1 MSEVVIAT
9 LMRLEGPSGLQ
20 SHVRTFDTYL
30 QDQHEPVT
38 VVSPFS
44 ARSPFVLPI
53 FAARIGVRRISKPA
67 AIRWHEYWHAHYL
80 EAALRRHLSARP
92 DAVIYAQCP
101 ISAGVALRVRTTQPV
116 VMVAHLNISQADEW
130 ADKGEIPRDGALFRA
145 IRDHEADV
153 LSRLDGIVYV
163 SGFNKS
169 QLEER
174 IPALRKVPNEVIPN
188 PVPDSTQSAAATVVA
203 DLVTVGGL
211 EPRKNH
217 SHLLRI
223 LGAAA
228 DRGHRYTLS
237 IVGDGPERGA
247 LQKQAADLGITDL
260 VRFLG
265 YQSDPRPILRQ
276 HQVYCHT
283 ATMESFGIV
292 LVEAMAEGLPV
303 LTAPVGGI
311 PDVVQP
317 GVEGLYWP
325 LDDAAAGADVLIGLM
340 WDPAAR
346 SRMAAA
352 ARTRFE
358 SDFAA
363 EVVGR
368 RLHTF
373 LQQTELSTTAPVRS
387 ERSGS

>member
-30 QDQHEPVT
+30 QDQHEPVS
-38 VVSPFS
+38 VISPFS

-53 FAARIGVRRISKPA
+53 FAARIGVRKLSRPA

-80 EAALRRHLSARP
+80 EAALRRHLASRP

-174 IPALRKVPNEVIPN
+174 IPALRKVPNAVIPN
-188 PVPDSTQSAAATVVA
+188 PVPDSTQSADATVVA
-203 DLVTVGGL
+203 DLVSVGGL
-211 EPRKNH
+211 EPRKNQAQ
-217 SHLLRI
+217 LLRI

-228 DRGHRYTLS
+228 ARGHRYTLS
-237 IVGDGPERGA
+237 LVGDGPERGA
-247 LQKQAADLGITDL
+247 LQKQAADLGIADL

-265 YQSDPRPILRQ
+265 YQPDPRPILRQ

-317 GVEGLYWP
+317 GVEGLFWP
-325 LDDAAAGADVLIGLM
+325 LDDAAAGADVLIGFM
-340 WDPAAR
+340 EDPGTR

-358 SDFAA
+358 HDFAA

-373 LQQTELSTTAPVRS
+373 LQETDLSTTAPARS

>member
-20 SHVRTFDTYL
+20 SHVRTFDEYL
-30 QDQHEPVT
+30 RSESEPVS

-44 ARSPFVLPI
+44 ARSPFVLPL
-53 FAARIGVRRISKPA
+53 FAARILVRRISRPA
-67 AIRWHEYWHAHYL
+67 GIRWHEYWHARYL
-80 EAALRRHLSARP
+80 EAALRRHLASRP

-101 ISAGVALRVRTTQPV
+101 ISAGVALRVRTTQSV

-130 ADKGEIPRDGALFRA
+130 ADKGEIPRHGSLFQA
-145 IRDHEADV
+145 IQEHEADV

-163 SGFNKS
+163 SAFNKA
-169 QLEER
+169 QLEDR
-174 IPALRKVPNEVIPN
+174 IPALRSVPNAVVPN
-188 PVPDSTQSAAATVVA
+188 PVPESPQPAVAPAVVA
-203 DLVTVGGL
+203 DLVTIGGL

-237 IVGDGPERGA
+237 IVGDGPERAA
-247 LQKQAADLGITDL
+247 LQKLATDLGIAEQI
-260 VRFLG
+260 RFLG
-265 YQSDPRPILRQ
+265 YQPDPRPILRQ
-276 HQVYCHT
+276 HRVYCHT

-303 LTAPVGGI
+303 IAAPVGGI

-317 GVEGLYWP
+317 GVEGLFWP
-325 LDDAAAGADVLIGLM
+325 LDDADAAADILITLM
-340 WDPAAR
+340 EAPATI
-346 SRMAAA
+346 SRLAEA

-358 SDFAA
+358 QAFAA
-363 EVVGR
+363 NVVGR
-368 RLHTF
+368 RLQTF
-373 LQQTELSTTAPVRS
+373 LQQTAHHPQMH
-387 ERSGS
+387 